1 MAKQPASPRKVVT
14 LKDVAREAGVSIA
27 AVSYSLNGGGT
38 IGEEVRSRVRETAER
53 LGYRPNRSAQAI
65 RTGRSMTFGL
75 VLPDLRNPYFPE
87 LAQSVERVARGMGYT
102 VVLIDTRNSLGEEEE
117 GLRHLEQRGV
127 DGLVW
132 CRTSMKQ
139 PIYSDFSAPM
149 VVIGP
154 ADADCDSVTADDTKG
169 GRLIGR
175 HLLKMGH
182 KSIGII
188 SGVGISDERNDR
200 RSGLLAEINGHAEV
214 AWEVQT
220 PRNTVDLEPQVV
232 EHILRR
238 DVTAI
243 SCGNDLIA
251 IGVLRA
257 LRKAGRK
264 VPEDVSVVGFDDI
277 PWAEI
282 VTPTLTTINQPVSEM
297 AAAALTLLMDRLA
310 EPDRPVRHFKVGV
323 KLVERESVARLN

>member
-1 MAKQPASPRKVVT
+1 MGRPPQMRKAAT
-14 LKDVAREAGVSIA
+14 IRDVAREAKVSIA
-27 AVSYSLNGGGT
+27 SVSYALNGGGT
-38 IGEEVRSRVRETAER
+38 IGEEVRVRVREVASR
-53 LGYRPNRSAQAI
+53 LGYRPNRSAQAV
-65 RTGRSMTFGL
+65 RTGRSMTLGL

-87 LAQSVERVARGMGYT
+87 LAQSVERAARNVGYT

-127 DGLVW
+127 DGLIW

-139 PIYSDFSAPM
+139 PSPTDFGAPV

-154 ADADCDSVTADDTKG
+154 TETACDTVTADDTKG

-188 SGVGISDERNDR
+188 SGVGISDDRNDR
-200 RSGLLAEINGHAEV
+200 RSGLLAEIKGRANV

-220 PRNTVDLEPQVV
+220 PRNTMELEPQVV
-232 EHILRR
+232 EHILRG

-257 LRKAGRK
+257 LRIAGRR

-282 VTPTLTTINQPVSEM
+282 VTPMLTTINQPVSEM
-297 AAAALTLLMDRLA
+297 AAAALTLLLDRLQ
-310 EPDRPVRHFKVGV
+310 EPERPVRHFKVDV
-323 KLVERESVARLN
+323 SLVERESVARMS

>member
-1 MAKQPASPRKVVT
+1 MKRTATIR
-14 LKDVAREAGVSIA
+14 DVAREANVSIA
-27 AVSYSLNGGGT
+27 AVSYALNGGGT
-38 IGEEVRSRVRETAER
+38 ISEEVRARVRDVAGR
-53 LGYRPNRSAQAI
+53 LGYRPNRSAQAV
-65 RTGRSMTFGL
+65 RTGKSMTLGL

-87 LAQSVERVARGMGYT
+87 LAQSVERAARNSGYT

-127 DGLVW
+127 DGLIW

-139 PIYSDFSAPM
+139 PTPADFNAPV

-154 ADADCDSVTADDTKG
+154 AETVCDTVTADDTKG

-182 KSIGII
+182 RSIGII

-200 RSGLLAEINGHAEV
+200 RSGLLAEIDGHAKV
-214 AWEVQT
+214 VWEAQT
-220 PRNTVDLEPQVV
+220 PRNTMELEPQVV
-232 EHILRR
+232 EHILRD

-257 LRKAGRK
+257 LRKAGRR

-297 AAAALTLLMDRLA
+297 AAAALTLLLDRLQ
-310 EPDRPVRHFKVGV
+310 EPERPVRHFKVGV
-323 KLVERESVARLN
+323 KLIERESVARLD

>member
-1 MAKQPASPRKVVT
+1 MGRPPQMKKTATIR
-14 LKDVAREAGVSIA
+14 DVAREANVSIA
-27 AVSYSLNGGGT
+27 AVSYALNGGGT
-38 IGEEVRSRVRETAER
+38 IGEEVRARVREVASQ
-53 LGYRPNRSAQAI
+53 LGYRPNRSAQAV
-65 RTGRSMTFGL
+65 RTGKSMTLGL

-87 LAQSVERVARGMGYT
+87 LAQSLERAARNMGYT
-102 VVLIDTRNSLGEEEE
+102 IVLIDTRNSLGEEEE

-127 DGLVW
+127 DGLIW

-139 PIYSDFSAPM
+139 SSPTDFSAPV

-154 ADADCDSVTADDTKG
+154 TETANDTVTADDTKG

-188 SGVGISDERNDR
+188 SGVGISDDRNDR
-200 RSGLLAEINGHAEV
+200 RSGLLAEIKGKADV

-220 PRNTVDLEPQVV
+220 PRNTMDLDQLAVDHV
-232 EHILRR
+232 LRG

-251 IGVLRA
+251 IGAMRA
-257 LRKAGRK
+257 LRKAGKR
-264 VPEDVSVVGFDDI
+264 VPQDVSVVGFDDI

-297 AAAALTLLMDRLA
+297 AAAAMTLLIDRLQD
-310 EPDRPVRHFKVGV
+310 PDRAVRHFKVDV
-323 KLVERESVARLN
+323 KLVERESVAKLS

>member
-1 MAKQPASPRKVVT
+1 LAAEMKRTATIR
-14 LKDVAREAGVSIA
+14 DVAREANVSIA
-27 AVSYSLNGGGT
+27 AVSYALNGGGT
-38 IGEEVRSRVRETAER
+38 ISEEVRARVRDVAGR
-53 LGYRPNRSAQAI
+53 LGYRPNRSAQAV
-65 RTGRSMTFGL
+65 RTGKSMTLGL

-87 LAQSVERVARGMGYT
+87 LAQSVERAARNSGYT

-127 DGLVW
+127 DGLIW

-139 PIYSDFSAPM
+139 PTPADFNAPV

-154 ADADCDSVTADDTKG
+154 AETVCDTVTADDTKG

-182 KSIGII
+182 RSIGII

-200 RSGLLAEINGHAEV
+200 RSGLLAEIDGHAKV
-214 AWEVQT
+214 VWEAQT
-220 PRNTVDLEPQVV
+220 PRNTMELEPQVV
-232 EHILRR
+232 EHILRD

-257 LRKAGRK
+257 LRKAGRR

-297 AAAALTLLMDRLA
+297 AAAALTLLLDRLQ
-310 EPDRPVRHFKVGV
+310 EPERPVRHFKVGV
-323 KLVERESVARLN
+323 KLIERESVARLD